1 MPSEENTGRIL
12 SGEAAAELLRGNR
25 LARFVKTTTKSLSAY
40 SPETVCKLEMED
52 TEDAQDAWTK
62 PAATFKIKRTKS
74 TGKPSFSSISKQ
86 SITSNSVKRMNPFG
100 TVRQIISP

>member
-1 MPSEENTGRIL
+1 
-12 SGEAAAELLRGNR
+12 
-25 LARFVKTTTKSLSAY
+25 
-40 SPETVCKLEMED
+40 MED

-100 TVRQIISP
+100 TVRQIAFPMTIVNPIVR